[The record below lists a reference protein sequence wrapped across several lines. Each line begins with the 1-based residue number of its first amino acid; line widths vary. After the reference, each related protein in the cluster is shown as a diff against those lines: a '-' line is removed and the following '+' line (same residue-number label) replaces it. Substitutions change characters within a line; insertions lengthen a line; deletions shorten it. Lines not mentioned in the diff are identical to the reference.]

1 MDLSRSGILE
11 GISEIIATTR
21 SGVSDFN
28 AAPVGIIR
36 EGEFTFAKIYPST
49 HTYSN
54 ISSTG
59 MMVANVTYDPELF
72 VRSAFSDLSTDYKD
86 NFHGYPAIKDADV
99 WILFR
104 CYITKE
110 PDPEQNIKFYEVT
123 LEPVSSKV
131 NSRRTLRAVNRGL
144 NGVIEATVHATRY
157 VVTEDRK
164 LKEWI
169 DYYNSLVSTCGS
181 PSEKRAM
188 ELLYQ
193 FIDEQKR

>member
-1 MDLSRSGILE
+1 MDLSRSGLFE
-11 GISEIIATTR
+11 GISEVIATTR
-21 SGVSDFN
+21 SGISDFN
-28 AAPVGIIR
+28 AAPIGIIR
-36 EGEFTFAKIYPST
+36 EGKSVYAKLYPGT

-59 MMVANVTYDPELF
+59 MMVANVTHDPELF
-72 VRSAFSDLSTDYKD
+72 VRSAFSDLSTEYKD
-86 NFHGYPAIKDADV
+86 SFHGYPAIKDADA

-110 PDPEQNIKFYEVT
+110 PDPERNIKFFEVT

-131 NSRRTLRAVNRGL
+131 NTKRSFRAVNRGL
-144 NGVIEATVHATRY
+144 NAVIEATVHATRY
-157 VVTEDRK
+157 VLTGDRM

-169 DYYNSLVSTCGS
+169 EYYNTLVSTCGS

-188 ELLYQ
+188 ELLFR
-193 FIDEQKR
+193 FIDEQKG